1 MDSFYKR
8 VIFVI
13 RINEKD
19 QKTMFENLQEKLEG
33 ALKRF
38 RGQSKI
44 TEENI
49 SEAMEEIRRALIEA
63 DVNFN
68 VAKRFVEE
76 VKQKAIGTDVRGKIM
91 PEQLIVK
98 LVRDEL
104 IEIMGSKKAE
114 LKFSPQPPTVI
125 MVAGLQGSGKTTFC
139 AKLAKNLRKKGRQPL
154 LVACDVHRPAAVDQ
168 LKQLANDL
176 KIAVYSEDGNK
187 DAVQIAVNAL
197 SYARKFARDT
207 VIIDTAG
214 RTTID
219 EVMMDEV
226 RRISQAVK
234 PTETL
239 FVCDAMIGQDAV
251 TTAKAFHE
259 SLELTGVVLT
269 KLDGDTRGGAALS
282 VLDVVGK
289 PIKFVGTGEK
299 MDALEPFHPERIA
312 SRILGMG
319 DVLTLVEKAE
329 SQIDQKEAQELEQ
342 KIRKNQFTFDDFL
355 QQINAIKKMGSLRDL
370 IGMLPGMDK
379 ALKNINIDDSA
390 FKNVESIIQSMT
402 KKERNNPKIL
412 NGSRRK
418 RIAKG
423 CGRTVQ
429 DVNRLLTQ
437 FEQMQKMMK
446 NMSHGKQSRML
457 GGLPKGMGF

>member
-1 MDSFYKR
+1 LDSFYKR

-19 QKTMFENLQEKLEG
+19 QKTMFENLQEKLELT
-33 ALKRF
+33 LKRF

-68 VAKRFVEE
+68 VAKKFVEE

-176 KIAVYSEDGNK
+176 KIAVYAEDGNK
-187 DAVQIAVNAL
+187 DAIQIAVNAL

-207 VIIDTAG
+207 IIIDTAG

-282 VLDVVGK
+282 VLSVVGK

-402 KKERNNPKIL
+402 KKERANPKIL

-446 NMSHGKQSRML
+446 NMSHGKQSRMM